1 MTRFGLGIIQPR
13 TPLRCVYRQVQAFN
27 GALTTYTLN
36 GASLGAAAPDRFVV
50 VGVTGRGN
58 SRIISSVTFDGVAM
72 TLLTK
77 NLANNIPASGL
88 FIRQVPTGSTATI
101 AATFNSGQSNA
112 SIAVWTVYGP
122 VDLTSFSAQT
132 ILAEDPIS
140 RTLSSRKGGVVIGM
154 SANTGTAPVHTW
166 TNMTERFDQQVAS
179 GSTTSGAD
187 AIAASDTFD
196 MGLDSWS
203 GLNAVSLAS
212 LWAGP

>member
-13 TPLRCVYRQVQAFN
+13 TPLRCVYRQVQGFN
-27 GALTTYTLN
+27 GALTTFTSN

-58 SRIISSVTFDGVAM
+58 SRIISSVTLDGVAM

-77 NLANNIPASGL
+77 NLANNIPTSGL

-101 AATFNSGQSNA
+101 AATFNGGQSNA

-122 VDLTSFSAQT
+122 VDLASFSAQT
-132 ILAEDPIS
+132 ILAEDPIW
-140 RTLSSRKGGVVIGM
+140 RTLTSRKGGVVIGI
-154 SANTGTAPVHTW
+154 SANTGTGAVHSW

-179 GSTTSGAD
+179 GSTASGAD
-187 AIAASDTFD
+187 AIAGGNTFD
-196 MGLDSWS
+196 MSLDGWAA
-203 GLNAVSLAS
+203 LNAVSLAS